1 MDEETNSFIE
11 DMIEKKEQIKQRLS
25 SVDRHTYVLKLRN
38 DAANQGVEMTPD
50 EVDQCLSIIE
60 EIISD
65 E

>member
-11 DMIEKKEQIKQRLS
+11 SMLAKKEKIKKRLS
-25 SVDRHTYVLKLRN
+25 SVDRHAYVLKLRN

>member
-25 SVDRHTYVLKLRN
+25 SVDRHIYVLKLRN

-60 EIISD
+60 KIISD